1 MKGERERFPFSIMD
15 ERSYTMGE
23 QWIAVLSEFGFP
35 VVVTFYL
42 MHRIEGKLDM
52 LNSSIHSL
60 AEQLK
65 AKS

>member
-1 MKGERERFPFSIMD
+1 
-15 ERSYTMGE
+15 MGE